1 MKTVDSSVISD
12 LGLNTRLM
20 QGQTIPVRNCYHGYS
35 DGSRAEV
42 LFSSNASFAQAL
54 NKLAILVYESD
65 VILLTYCLMDNH
77 FHLVLYGE
85 EDGCAYFVKEY
96 ARRLGMT
103 FSSSGQEIK
112 ASLKPLTD
120 DVYLKTAICYVLRN
134 PVIARLPYQP
144 TNYPYSSGFLLFAG
158 KDEVNP
164 WASPAWKGLLLTV
177 CHQPL
182 AGVLGAPVDTAGSDG
197 VSGKVCRYGS
207 LSYRDK
213 RMLAGSQKI
222 LPEDWLVAGGFVFPG
237 HFVNYELCERLFGTT
252 RGFQYFMSSCREADF
267 EQNQGLLE
275 RLNIP
280 DQEMRVHRDELAH
293 AMFGKFGVRSLTAQE
308 RGLLAKKIK
317 REYGCSA
324 KQIARLV
331 HLDVKQ
337 VMALIR

>member
-1 MKTVDSSVISD
+1 MKTVDSSVLSD
-12 LGLNTRLM
+12 LGLNTRPM
-20 QGQTIPVRNCYHGYS
+20 QGQTIPMRNCYHGYS

-134 PVIARLPYQP
+134 PVIARLPHQP

-158 KDEVNP
+158 KENANP
-164 WASPAWKGLLLTV
+164 WASPGWKNLLSTYH
-177 CHQPL
+177 CQPMSDF
-182 AGVLGAPVDTAGSDG
+182 AVVPGDADGAF
-197 VSGKVCRYGS
+197 GKVCSYAA

-213 RMLAGSQKI
+213 RMLIGSRK
-222 LPEDWLVAGGFVFPG
+222 PMPGDWLLAGGFVFPG
-237 HFVNYELCERLFGTT
+237 HYVNYELCERLFGTT

-280 DQEMRVHRDELAH
+280 DQEMRAHRDELAH

-331 HLDVKQ
+331 HLNVEQ